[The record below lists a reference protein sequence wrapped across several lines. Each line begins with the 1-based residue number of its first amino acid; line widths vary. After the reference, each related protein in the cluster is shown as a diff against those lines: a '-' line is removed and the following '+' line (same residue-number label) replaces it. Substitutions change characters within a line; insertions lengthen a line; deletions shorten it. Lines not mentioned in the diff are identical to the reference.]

1 MHVVVDNVLL
11 LESTKMSCGTLF
23 SGSFAIVSK
32 SIVIDL

>member
-1 MHVVVDNVLL
+1 MHVVV
-11 LESTKMSCGTLF
+11 ESTKMSCGTLF